1 MTATPVHERG
11 EVFAVSRV
19 GEYTH
24 LTVIAPGVASAA
36 RPGQFASL
44 AIGDETSGLLTR
56 RAMAIAGATPGDAY
70 AGTVEFLV
78 AERGAGTRWLAH
90 RRSGDTLDLIGPLGT
105 PFPVPSGPS
114 PAVLVGGGYGAAG
127 LMPLAHALRAGGS
140 PLEFVLGAASAAR
153 LYGEL
158 AAKRIAGRVTVT
170 TGDGSAGVR
179 GLVTDLL
186 PDAIVR
192 LDAQVVYA
200 CGPMPMLA
208 RVAAIAQEH
217 AIRSQVAVEQDMAC
231 GFGVCGTC
239 VLPVRGEDGRSRF
252 VRSCVDGPVFEG
264 GRVRW
269 SDVGRL
275 PSDVVGAAGVY

>member
-1 MTATPVHERG
+1 MVTA
-11 EVFAVSRV
+11 
-19 GEYTH
+19 
-24 LTVIAPGVASAA
+24 
-36 RPGQFASL
+36 
-44 AIGDETSGLLTR
+44 
-56 RAMAIAGATPGDAY
+56 
-70 AGTVEFLV
+70 
-78 AERGAGTRWLAH
+78 
-90 RRSGDTLDLIGPLGT
+90 
-105 PFPVPSGPS
+105 
-114 PAVLVGGGYGAAG
+114 AAG
-127 LMPLAHALRAGGS
+127 LLPLAHALRAGGS
-140 PLEFVLGAASAAR
+140 PMEFVLGAATAGR

-170 TGDGSAGVR
+170 SEDGSAGVR

-192 LDAQVVYA
+192 LGAQVVYA

-208 RVAAIAQEH
+208 RVAAIAGEH

-239 VLPVRGEDGRSRF
+239 VLPVRGDDGRSRL

-269 SDVGRL
+269 ADIGRL
-275 PSDVVGAAGVY
+275 PSDIVGAAGVF

>member
-1 MTATPVHERG
+1 MNPPPVHERG

-19 GEYTH
+19 GEYTQ
-24 LTVIAPGVASAA
+24 LTVIAPGVAAAA

-44 AIGDETSGLLTR
+44 AVGDETSGLLTR
-56 RAMAIAGATPGDAY
+56 RAMAIAGSTPGDAY

-78 AERGAGTRWLAH
+78 AERGPGTRWLAH
-90 RRSGDTLDLIGPLGT
+90 RRTGDPLDLIGPLGT

-114 PAVLVGGGYGAAG
+114 PAVLVGGGYGSAA
-127 LMPLAHALRAGGS
+127 LLPLARALQANGS
-140 PLEFVLGAASAAR
+140 PMEFVLGAATASR
-153 LYGEL
+153 LHGEL
-158 AAKRIAGRVTVT
+158 AAKRAAGRVTVT
-170 TGDGSAGVR
+170 SEDGSAGVR

-192 LDAQVVYA
+192 IGAQVVYA

-208 RVAAIAQEH
+208 RVATIAQEH

-231 GFGVCGTC
+231 GFGVCNTC
-239 VLPVRGEDGRSRF
+239 VLPVRGGDGRSRL
-252 VRSCVDGPVFEG
+252 VRTCIDGPVFEG

-269 SDVGRL
+269 ADIGRL
-275 PSDVVGAAGVY
+275 PSDIVGAAGVY